1 MFWGIVGGIFGAL
14 ALLVL
19 GALLLEL
26 KIIFQ
31 KKENSEPSVY
41 IRLLWWDF
49 LKEDAPQSGLGKKLQ
64 DILGI
69 SGAKK
74 GKNTSKDSPLQ
85 TVKFV
90 AENLKILVS
99 QLRRLLSKCAIRRLK
114 LRIVCAGEDPAE
126 TAMEYGAVSSVVYGL
141 AGYLA
146 ATCRMKEKT
155 ADIQIGCDYNSTKWE
170 FSYDIVLA
178 VRMFRIVRAF
188 LALAFEN
195 VKRRNDG

>member
-19 GALLLEL
+19 GALLLPL
-26 KIIFQ
+26 KIIFR
-31 KKENSEPSVY
+31 KEENSEPSVY

-49 LKEDAPQSGLGKKLQ
+49 LKKDVPQSGFGKKLQ
-64 DILGI
+64 DLLGI

-74 GKNTSKDSPLQ
+74 AKNTSKVSPAQ

-90 AENLKILVS
+90 AENLKTLVS
-99 QLRRLLSKCAIRRLK
+99 QLRKLLSKCVVKRLK

-141 AGYLA
+141 VGYLT
-146 ATCRMKEKT
+146 ATCRLKEKA
-155 ADIQIGCDYNSTKWE
+155 ADIQIGCDYNSSQWE
-170 FSYDIVLA
+170 FSYDIILA
-178 VRMFRIVRAF
+178 VRVFRIVRVF
-188 LALAFEN
+188 FALAFEN
-195 VKRRNDG
+195 VKKEK

>member
-19 GALLLEL
+19 GALLLPL

-31 KKENSEPSVY
+31 KEGDKPQIY

-49 LKEDAPQSGLGKKLQ
+49 LKEDAPQSGFAKKLQ

-74 GKNTSKDSPLQ
+74 AKNTNKVSPVQ

-90 AENLKILVS
+90 AENLRTLVS
-99 QLRRLLSKCAIRRLK
+99 HDSLL
-114 LRIVCAGEDPAE
+114 
-126 TAMEYGAVSSVVYGL
+126 TAWS
-141 AGYLA
+141 
-146 ATCRMKEKT
+146 R
-155 ADIQIGCDYNSTKWE
+155 
-170 FSYDIVLA
+170 
-178 VRMFRIVRAF
+178 
-188 LALAFEN
+188 
-195 VKRRNDG
+195 